1 MGLIAITVWRGVRRK
16 SGRAVLS
23 LVSFLTPIISHH
35 GVSIFILRRALTMS
49 RLLNGHP
56 VSVQYELLTSNYTKF
71 EPVRMRMIRGSDVM
85 WLSVR

>member
-23 LVSFLTPIISHH
+23 LVSFLTPIISHR

-56 VSVQYELLTSNYTKF
+56 VSVQYELLTSNYKK